1 MDFALIMVIVLAAT
15 GLSWL
20 FDRLVSAPRR
30 ERMAQ
35 TIERGG
41 GSAEEAQ
48 KARKEPVYVE
58 YARAFFPVI
67 LLVFLVRSFIVE
79 PFRIPSGSML
89 PSLLVGDFIL
99 VNKFSYGIR
108 VPVLNRKILGSGT
121 PSRGDV
127 VVFRFPEDPSINY
140 IKRVVGLAGDR
151 IVYKDKKV
159 YVNGELMVQRDPRPY
174 GLTESSRRIVEALEV
189 TEQLGNVVHDILI
202 TDRTNHR
209 AMTFIVPDNHYF
221 VMGDNRDRSN
231 DSRYWGYV
239 PDKNLVGKA
248 FLVWFSLDMRGDY
261 EWFWERIVWHRIGD
275 SIQ

>member
-140 IKRVVGLAGDR
+140 IKRVVGLPGDR

-159 YVNGELMVQRDPRPY
+159 YVNGKLMVQRDPRPY

-261 EWFWERIVWHRIGD
+261 EW
-275 SIQ
+275 

>member
-15 GLSWL
+15 GLIWL

-67 LLVFLVRSFIVE
+67 LLVFLVRSFVVE

-121 PSRGDV
+121 PSRGDI

-140 IKRVVGLAGDR
+140 IKRVVGLSGDR

-159 YVNGELMVQRDPRPY
+159 YVNGKLMVQRDPRPY
-174 GLTESSRRIVEALEV
+174 GLTGSGRRIVEALEV

-202 TDRTNHR
+202 TDRKNDQ

-231 DSRYWGYV
+231 DSRYWGHV

-248 FLVWFSLDMRGDY
+248 FLVWFSLDMRGDH
-261 EWFWERIVWHRIGD
+261 EWFWDRIVWHRIGD